1 MARKAREKSRTGMY
15 NIILKG
21 NTDIFKDDED
31 YNEFIERLEN
41 SPAEV
46 LGLGLISRY
55 AFMCLH
61 ESANGIASDLRTVVI
76 SYARYYNKKY
86 NTDGKLFDGRFKSEP
101 INSDG
106 ELKNSVSIIQSV
118 TEITGKEACVTEND
132 MAEYKMIP
140 FYASAMGQK
149 VKRQQPSAPKID
161 EKKEKNKKS
170 LPSWLL

>member
-1 MARKAREKSRTGMY
+1 MARKAREKSKTGMY

-46 LGLGLISRY
+46 LGLGLINKY

-61 ESANGIASDLRTVVI
+61 EGVNGIASDIRTVII

-101 INSDG
+101 INSDK
-106 ELKNSVSIIQSV
+106 ELQNSVSIIQSV
-118 TEITGKEACVTEND
+118 TKITGKDAYVTEND
-132 MAEYKMIP
+132 AVEYEMIP
-140 FYASAMGQK
+140 FYASAMGEK
-149 VKRQQPSAPKID
+149 VKRQKSTPKL
-161 EKKEKNKKS
+161 EKKIENKKS

>member
-46 LGLGLISRY
+46 LGLGLISGY

-61 ESANGIASDLRTVVI
+61 ESESGIASDLRTVVI

-101 INSDG
+101 INSDD

-118 TEITGKEACVTEND
+118 TKITGKEACVTEND
-132 MAEYKMIP
+132 MIEYEMIP

-149 VKRQQPSAPKID
+149 VKRQSPRIE

>member
-46 LGLGLISRY
+46 LGLGLISGY

-61 ESANGIASDLRTVVI
+61 ESESGIASDLRTVVI

-101 INSDG
+101 INSDD

-118 TEITGKEACVTEND
+118 TKITGKEACVTEND
-132 MAEYKMIP
+132 MIEYEMIP

-149 VKRQQPSAPKID
+149 VKRQPPKIE